1 MNPGLRRLLAR
12 GLAAAALGAAMA
24 SAAPA
29 QQRVSVPSL
38 ELQHGTPVLLAGFWF
53 PVDQAPAPP
62 AGRPAVLMLHGC
74 GGAYDRHGALTSRLR
89 DYAALLNLEGW
100 HALVL
105 DSLSVRGLSELCTQ
119 RPSSRTVKVLN
130 RRKDALGALEWLA
143 QQPGVD
149 RERLALLGWSNG
161 GSTVLA
167 ATNRRADEVK
177 DAPAPPRA
185 AAAFYPGCE
194 QELRRGYEPAAPLL
208 MLVGD
213 SDDWT
218 PPQACRDLARA
229 ARGAPVRLVVYPG
242 AVHGFDGEGGVRVR
256 RDVPGGAR
264 PGQGVHVGGQ
274 KAAREDSRD
283 QLLAFLRAQLR

>member
-1 MNPGLRRLLAR
+1 MNPGLRCLLAR
-12 GLAAAALGAAMA
+12 GLATAVLGAAMA
-24 SAAPA
+24 AAPA
-29 QQRVSVPSL
+29 QERVSVPSL

-53 PVDQAPAPP
+53 PVGQAPASQVD
-62 AGRPAVLMLHGC
+62 RPAVVLLHGC
-74 GGAYDRHGALTSRLR
+74 SGAYDRHGGLASRMR
-89 DYAALLNLEGW
+89 DYAALLNQEGW
-100 HALVL
+100 HVLVL
-105 DSLSVRGLSELCTQ
+105 DSLSARGLSELCTQ

-143 QQPGVD
+143 RQPGVD
-149 RERLALLGWSNG
+149 RERLVLLGWSNG

-167 ATNRRADEVK
+167 ATNRRAGAVK
-177 DAPAPPRA
+177 DAPAQPRA
-185 AAAFYPGCE
+185 AVAFYPGCE
-194 QELRRGYEPAAPLL
+194 QELRRGYDAAAPLL

-218 PPQACRDLARA
+218 PPQACRDLAKA
-229 ARGAPVRLVVYPG
+229 AQGAPVRLVGYPG
-242 AVHGFDGEGGVRVR
+242 AVHGFDGEGAVRLR

-283 QLLAFLRAQLR
+283 QLLAFLRAQLH